1 MSKQIALFLLVM
13 FNLTAFSQESTNQ
26 NNNTSSS
33 QDSIA
38 NVTSSQDTLIKEKEP
53 ELLNEIIL
61 SNNILGSKF
70 EVKNRTGSAY
80 FISPQE
86 LQQFGYTDVNKI
98 IRAVPGVTMVE
109 EDGFGLRPNIS
120 IRGTSP
126 ERSAKI
132 TLMEDGVLIAPAP
145 YSASAAYYFPTVG
158 RIDNVEVLK
167 GSSQVQYGPFTTGGA
182 INMVSKPIPTDFSGD
197 VRFNA
202 GNYSSRSTEATVGH
216 STDQFG
222 FVTQYFNYNSDGF
235 KSLDGGGNTGFD
247 KSDYLGKVR
256 WNTALDAKVF
266 QSFTFKFQFSEEA
279 SNETYLGLTQDDFDA
294 DPYRR
299 YLASAADRMDTK
311 HQQFQ
316 LDHLIRPSQNL
327 KIRTTAYL
335 NNFDRNWYKLDYVS
349 VTEKVKI
356 ADILEAPELYPDE
369 YRAIESMEDTE
380 DDVFGV
386 KANNRSYEAK
396 GIQSIANL
404 TFGETT
410 FNELEFGIRYH
421 EDYEDRFQW
430 VDGYAIQNEEMIRT
444 TVARKGSDANRISS
458 AAALAT
464 HVLYKWTHNNLTLT
478 PGLRYEHITLR
489 REDYG
494 KNDSDRT
501 GVDLQTREN
510 KVDVLIPGIGA
521 NYKFGPDVSVFGGVH
536 RGFAPPGSQEGSEP
550 EKSVNYEL
558 GTRFTVFGFTGEFV
572 GYYNDYTNLLGSDLA
587 ASGGTGSL
595 DLFNAGAA
603 TVKGVEILLNYDLLR
618 KSAKAVQFPITFT
631 YTLTDTRFD
640 SDFDS
645 DDSIFGEVMKGDEI
659 PYIPKH
665 QFNLTAALEAER
677 YMLSLSGRYTSAFR
691 TQAGTGD
698 IPPEFKIG
706 SNFIVDAAAR
716 YFYTKN
722 VTFSLNVM
730 NAFNSAYEVSR
741 TPAGLRPGAPFMIN
755 AGVGY
760 RF

>member
-1 MSKQIALFLLVM
+1 M
-13 FNLTAFSQESTNQ
+13 FRSAFFIILGLISWSVFSQQSYY
-26 NNNTSSS
+26 
-33 QDSIA
+33 QDSIIF
-38 NVTSSQDTLIKEKEP
+38 VTQDTVPVEKEP
-53 ELLNEIIL
+53 EILNEIIL
-61 SNNILGSKF
+61 SHNILGSKF

-86 LQQFGYTDVNKI
+86 LQQFGYTDINKI
-98 IRAVPGVTMVE
+98 IRAVPGVTIVE

-158 RIDNVEVLK
+158 RIENVEVLK
-167 GSSQVQYGPFTTGGA
+167 GSSQIQYGPFTTGGA
-182 INMVSKPIPTDFSGD
+182 VNMVSKEIPNDFSGD

-202 GNYSSRSTEATVGH
+202 GNYDSRSTEATVGH
-216 STDQFG
+216 STENFG

-235 KSLDGGGNTGFD
+235 KDLDGGGNTGFD

-256 WNTALDAKVF
+256 LNSDLDARVF
-266 QSFTFKFQFSEEA
+266 QSLSLKFQYSEER
-279 SNETYLGLTQDDFDA
+279 SQETYLGLTQDDFEDT
-294 DPYRR
+294 PYRR
-299 YLASAADRMDTK
+299 YLASAADRMDTQHK
-311 HQQFQ
+311 QFQ
-316 LDHLIRPSQNL
+316 LDHLIKPSDNL
-327 KIRTTAYL
+327 KIRTTAYK
-335 NNFDRNWYKLDYVS
+335 NTFDRNWYKLDYVS

-356 ADILEAPELYPDE
+356 ANILQDPELYPVE
-369 YRAIESMEDTE
+369 YQAVESMEDTA

-386 KANNRSYEAK
+386 KANNRSYESK
-396 GIQSIANL
+396 GIQSIANI
-404 TFGETT
+404 TFGERA
-410 FNELEFGIRYH
+410 FNDLEIGIRYH

-458 AAALAT
+458 ASALAA
-464 HVLYKWTHNNLTLT
+464 HVLYKWTLNDLTLT
-478 PGLRYEHITLR
+478 PGLRYENITLKQK
-489 REDYG
+489 DYG

-501 GVDLQTREN
+501 GVDLSTREN
-510 KVDVLIPGIGA
+510 KVDVWIPGIGV
-521 NYKFGPDVSVFGGVH
+521 NYKVSEDVTLFGGVH
-536 RGFAPPGSQEGSEP
+536 KGFAPPGSQEGSDP
-550 EKSVNYEL
+550 ENSINYEL
-558 GTRFTVFGFTGEFV
+558 GTRFTAFGITGEFV
-572 GYYNDYTNLLGSDLA
+572 GYYNDYSNLLGSDLA

-603 TVKGVEILLNYDLLR
+603 TVRGIELLLNYDLLR
-618 KSAKAVQFPITFT
+618 NSDSELRFPLTFS

-645 DDSIFGEVMKGDEI
+645 DDSIFGKVMKGDEI
-659 PYIPKH
+659 PYIPRN
-665 QFNLTAALEAER
+665 QFNMTAALEGDR
-677 YMLSLSGRYTSAFR
+677 FNVSLSGRYTSAFR

-698 IPPEFKIG
+698 IPPEYKVR

-716 YFYTKN
+716 YFYTKRI
-722 VTFSLNVM
+722 TFSLNVM
-730 NAFNSAYEVSR
+730 NMFNTAYEVSR
-741 TPAGLRPGAPFMIN
+741 TPAGLRPGAPFMFN